1 MKKVIFII
9 LALFSANICR
19 AGKPPKLLLDGEEV
33 ELNNIPI
40 IDGPYSTYSL
50 RTLIAAKLLGLEYFW
65 ILYPSPLAADGRGY
79 LEVYIYPFEVLTS
92 EEEDLLGSRLP
103 HHNITHNSFLN
114 LIDNKSDL
122 IITQRKIS
130 DEEKEYAEEQG
141 VTLLEKPIAVNALTF
156 IVNIFNPVDN
166 LSIDQIRG
174 IYTGKIT
181 NWNEVGCEDA
191 AITAYLQPS
200 DIETGELFNSM
211 VMDGQSTSSLP
222 KLTIS
227 RIMLPEYYFIS
238 ENQTGLTYTSFYHSD
253 FLFSPVVPS
262 YSKTV
267 GVNDVTATRENI
279 LNGTYPYVT
288 NVYAAVRSDIDKSS
302 VAYKIYEFLTTDE
315 GQSLVDESG
324 YIPLP
329 KAASISNVSKVNA
342 DITIRNRKINIIS
355 DEPAQRLEIT
365 DMQGRTVFH
374 ESVNSNN
381 ISVPSDMRGLYMVSV
396 WFANGEKLAKKVMM
410 Y

>member
-1 MKKVIFII
+1 MKKIYIFI
-9 LALFSANICR
+9 LLTLLCSSICR
-19 AGKPPKLLLDGEEV
+19 ADNPPKLLLDGEKV
-33 ELNNIPI
+33 DINNIPI
-40 IDGPYSTYSL
+40 IDGLYSTYSL
-50 RTLIAAKLLGLEYFW
+50 RSLIIAKLLGVGYFW
-65 ILYPSPLAADGRGY
+65 YVHPPVGSGQGY
-79 LEVYIYPFEVLTS
+79 LKLEIETYYAYNS
-92 EEEDLLGSRLP
+92 EEMDFIRSRLP
-103 HHNITHNSFLN
+103 YNNITHNSFLN
-114 LIDNKSDL
+114 LIENKSDL
-122 IITQRKIS
+122 IIIQRKIS

-156 IVNIFNPVDN
+156 IVNQSNPVDN

-181 NWNEVGCEDA
+181 NWNEVGGEDA

-200 DIETGELFNSM
+200 DIETGELFNPM
-211 VMDGQSTSSLP
+211 VMDGQPTSSLP
-222 KLTIS
+222 ELS
-227 RIMLPEYYFIS
+227 RDWFNIPEYYFIRD
-238 ENQTGLTYTSFYHSD
+238 NKKGLTYTSFYHSD
-253 FLFSPVVPS
+253 FLFSPIAPS
-262 YSKTV
+262 FSKTV

-329 KAASISNVSKVNA
+329 KAASISNVSNVNA
-342 DITIRNRKINIIS
+342 DITIRNRKISIIS
-355 DEPAQRLEIT
+355 EEPAQRLEIT

-374 ESVNSNN
+374 ENVNSNN
-381 ISVPSDMRGLYMVSV
+381 ISVPSDMRGLYLVSV

>member
-1 MKKVIFII
+1 MKKIYIFI
-9 LALFSANICR
+9 LLTLLCSSICR
-19 AGKPPKLLLDGEEV
+19 ADNPPKLLLDGEKV
-33 ELNNIPI
+33 DINNIPI
-40 IDGPYSTYSL
+40 IDGLYSTYSL
-50 RTLIAAKLLGLEYFW
+50 RSLIIAKLLGVGYFW
-65 ILYPSPLAADGRGY
+65 YVHPPVGSGQGY
-79 LEVYIYPFEVLTS
+79 LKLEIETYYAYNS
-92 EEEDLLGSRLP
+92 EEMDFIRSRLP
-103 HHNITHNSFLN
+103 YNNITHNSFLN
-114 LIDNKSDL
+114 LIENKSDL
-122 IITQRKIS
+122 IIIQRKIS

-156 IVNIFNPVDN
+156 IVNQSNPVDN

-181 NWNEVGCEDA
+181 NWNEVGGEDA

-200 DIETGELFNSM
+200 DIETGELFNPM
-211 VMDGQSTSSLP
+211 VMDGQPTSSLP
-222 KLTIS
+222 ELS
-227 RIMLPEYYFIS
+227 RDWFNIPEYYFIRD
-238 ENQTGLTYTSFYHSD
+238 NKKGLTYTSFYHSD
-253 FLFSPVVPS
+253 FLFSPIAPS
-262 YSKTV
+262 FSKTV

-302 VAYKIYEFLTTDE
+302 VAYRIYEFLTTDE

-342 DITIRNRKINIIS
+342 DITIRNRKISIIS
-355 DEPAQRLEIT
+355 EEPAQRLEIT
-365 DMQGRTVFH
+365 DMQGRTAFH
-374 ESVNSNN
+374 ENVNSNN

>member
-1 MKKVIFII
+1 MKKIYIFI
-9 LALFSANICR
+9 LLTLLCSSICR
-19 AGKPPKLLLDGEEV
+19 ADNPPKLLLDGEKV
-33 ELNNIPI
+33 DINNIPI
-40 IDGPYSTYSL
+40 IDGLYSTYSL
-50 RTLIAAKLLGLEYFW
+50 RSLIIAKLLGVGYFW
-65 ILYPSPLAADGRGY
+65 YVHPPVGSGQGY
-79 LEVYIYPFEVLTS
+79 LKLEIETYYAYNS
-92 EEEDLLGSRLP
+92 EEMDFIRSRLP
-103 HHNITHNSFLN
+103 YNNITHNSFLN
-114 LIDNKSDL
+114 LIENKSDL
-122 IITQRKIS
+122 IIIQRKIS

-156 IVNIFNPVDN
+156 IVNQSNPVDN

-181 NWNEVGCEDA
+181 NWNEVGGEDA

-200 DIETGELFNSM
+200 DIETGELFNPM
-211 VMDGQSTSSLP
+211 VMDGQPTSSLP
-222 KLTIS
+222 ELS
-227 RIMLPEYYFIS
+227 RDWFNIPEYYFIRD
-238 ENQTGLTYTSFYHSD
+238 NKKGLTYTSFYHSD
-253 FLFSPVVPS
+253 FLFSPIAPS
-262 YSKTV
+262 FSKTV

-342 DITIRNRKINIIS
+342 DITIRNRKISIIS
-355 DEPAQRLEIT
+355 EEPAQRLEIT

-374 ESVNSNN
+374 ENVNSNN

>member
-1 MKKVIFII
+1 MKKIYIFI
-9 LALFSANICR
+9 LLTLLCSSICR
-19 AGKPPKLLLDGEEV
+19 ADNPPKLLLDGEKV
-33 ELNNIPI
+33 DINNIPI
-40 IDGPYSTYSL
+40 IDGLYSTYSL
-50 RTLIAAKLLGLEYFW
+50 RSLIIAKLLGVGYFW
-65 ILYPSPLAADGRGY
+65 YVHPPVGSGQGY
-79 LEVYIYPFEVLTS
+79 LKLEIETYYAYNS
-92 EEEDLLGSRLP
+92 EEMDFIRSRLP
-103 HHNITHNSFLN
+103 YNNITHNSFLN
-114 LIDNKSDL
+114 LIENKSDL
-122 IITQRKIS
+122 IIIQRKIS

-156 IVNIFNPVDN
+156 IVNQSNPVDN
-166 LSIDQIRG
+166 LSIDQIRV

-181 NWNEVGCEDA
+181 NWNEVGGEDA

-200 DIETGELFNSM
+200 DIETGELFNPM
-211 VMDGQSTSSLP
+211 VMDGQPTSSLP
-222 KLTIS
+222 ELS
-227 RIMLPEYYFIS
+227 RDWFNIPEYYFIRD
-238 ENQTGLTYTSFYHSD
+238 NKKGLTYTSFYHSD
-253 FLFSPVVPS
+253 FLFSPIAPS
-262 YSKTV
+262 FSKTV

-302 VAYKIYEFLTTDE
+302 VAYRIYEFLTTDE

-342 DITIRNRKINIIS
+342 DITIRNRKISIIS
-355 DEPAQRLEIT
+355 EEPAQRLEIT
-365 DMQGRTVFH
+365 DMQGRTLFH
-374 ESVNSNN
+374 ENVISNN
-381 ISVPSDMRGLYMVSV
+381 ISVPSDMRGLYLVSV

>member
-1 MKKVIFII
+1 MKKIYIFI
-9 LALFSANICR
+9 LLTLLCSSICR
-19 AGKPPKLLLDGEEV
+19 ADNPPKLLLDGEKV
-33 ELNNIPI
+33 DINNIPI
-40 IDGPYSTYSL
+40 IDGLYSTYSL
-50 RTLIAAKLLGLEYFW
+50 RSLIIAKLLGVGYFW
-65 ILYPSPLAADGRGY
+65 YVHPPVGSGQGY
-79 LEVYIYPFEVLTS
+79 LKLEIETYYAYNS
-92 EEEDLLGSRLP
+92 EEMDFIRSRLP
-103 HHNITHNSFLN
+103 YNNITHNSFLN
-114 LIDNKSDL
+114 LIENKADL
-122 IITQRKIS
+122 IIIQRKIS

-156 IVNIFNPVDN
+156 IVNQSNPVDN

-181 NWNEVGCEDA
+181 NWNEVGGEDA

-200 DIETGELFNSM
+200 DIETGELFNPM
-211 VMDGQSTSSLP
+211 VMDGQPTSSLP
-222 KLTIS
+222 ELS
-227 RIMLPEYYFIS
+227 RDWFNIPEYYFIRD
-238 ENQTGLTYTSFYHSD
+238 NKKGLTYTSFYHSD
-253 FLFSPVVPS
+253 FLFSPIAPS
-262 YSKTV
+262 FSKTV

-342 DITIRNRKINIIS
+342 DITIRNRKISIIS
-355 DEPAQRLEIT
+355 EEPAQRLEIT

-374 ESVNSNN
+374 ENVNSNN

>member
-1 MKKVIFII
+1 MKKIYIFI
-9 LALFSANICR
+9 LLTLLCSSICR
-19 AGKPPKLLLDGEEV
+19 ADNPPKLLLDGEKV
-33 ELNNIPI
+33 DINNIPI
-40 IDGPYSTYSL
+40 IDGLYSTYSL
-50 RTLIAAKLLGLEYFW
+50 RSLIIAKLLGVGYFW
-65 ILYPSPLAADGRGY
+65 YVHPPVGSGQGY
-79 LEVYIYPFEVLTS
+79 LKLEIETYYAYNS
-92 EEEDLLGSRLP
+92 EEMDFIRSRLP
-103 HHNITHNSFLN
+103 YNNITHNSFLN
-114 LIDNKSDL
+114 LIENKSDL
-122 IITQRKIS
+122 IIIQRKIS

-156 IVNIFNPVDN
+156 IVNQSNPVDN
-166 LSIDQIRG
+166 LSIDQIRV

-181 NWNEVGCEDA
+181 NWNEVGGEDA

-200 DIETGELFNSM
+200 DIETGELFNPM
-211 VMDGQSTSSLP
+211 VMDGQPTSSLP
-222 KLTIS
+222 ELS
-227 RIMLPEYYFIS
+227 RDWFNIPEYYFIRD
-238 ENQTGLTYTSFYHSD
+238 NKKGLTYTSFYHSD
-253 FLFSPVVPS
+253 FLFSPIAPS
-262 YSKTV
+262 FSKTV

-302 VAYKIYEFLTTDE
+302 VAYRIYEFLTTDE

-342 DITIRNRKINIIS
+342 DITIRNRKISIIS
-355 DEPAQRLEIT
+355 EEPAQRLEIT
-365 DMQGRTVFH
+365 DMQGRTAFH
-374 ESVNSNN
+374 ENVNSNN

>member
-1 MKKVIFII
+1 MKKIYIFI
-9 LALFSANICR
+9 LLTLLCSSICR
-19 AGKPPKLLLDGEEV
+19 ADNPPKLLLDGEKV
-33 ELNNIPI
+33 DINNIPI
-40 IDGPYSTYSL
+40 IDGLYSTYSL
-50 RTLIAAKLLGLEYFW
+50 RSLIIAKLLGVGYFW
-65 ILYPSPLAADGRGY
+65 YVHPPVGSGQGY
-79 LEVYIYPFEVLTS
+79 LKLEIETYYAYNS
-92 EEEDLLGSRLP
+92 EEMDFIRSRLP
-103 HHNITHNSFLN
+103 YNNITHNSFLN
-114 LIDNKSDL
+114 LIENKSDL
-122 IITQRKIS
+122 IIIQRKIS

-156 IVNIFNPVDN
+156 IVNQSNPVDN
-166 LSIDQIRG
+166 LSIDQIRV

-181 NWNEVGCEDA
+181 NWNEVGGEDA

-200 DIETGELFNSM
+200 DIETGELFNPM
-211 VMDGQSTSSLP
+211 VMDGQPTSSLP
-222 KLTIS
+222 ELS
-227 RIMLPEYYFIS
+227 RDWFNIPEYYFIRD
-238 ENQTGLTYTSFYHSD
+238 NKKGLTYTSFYHSD
-253 FLFSPVVPS
+253 FLFSPIAPS
-262 YSKTV
+262 FSKTV

-342 DITIRNRKINIIS
+342 DITIRNRKISIIS
-355 DEPAQRLEIT
+355 EEPAQRLEIT
-365 DMQGRTVFH
+365 DMQGRTLFH
-374 ESVNSNN
+374 ENVISNN
-381 ISVPSDMRGLYMVSV
+381 ISVPSDMRGLYLVSV

>member
-1 MKKVIFII
+1 MKKIYIFI
-9 LALFSANICR
+9 LLTLLCSSICR
-19 AGKPPKLLLDGEEV
+19 ADNPPKLLLDGEKV
-33 ELNNIPI
+33 DINNIPI
-40 IDGPYSTYSL
+40 IDGLYSTYSL
-50 RTLIAAKLLGLEYFW
+50 RSLIIAKLLGVGYFW
-65 ILYPSPLAADGRGY
+65 YVHPPVGSGQGY
-79 LEVYIYPFEVLTS
+79 LKLEIETYYAYNS
-92 EEEDLLGSRLP
+92 EEMDFIRSRLP
-103 HHNITHNSFLN
+103 YNNITHNSFLN
-114 LIDNKSDL
+114 LIENKSDL
-122 IITQRKIS
+122 IIIQRKIS

-156 IVNIFNPVDN
+156 IVNQSNPVDN

-181 NWNEVGCEDA
+181 NWNEVGGEDA

-200 DIETGELFNSM
+200 DIETGELFNPM
-211 VMDGQSTSSLP
+211 VMDGQPTSSLP
-222 KLTIS
+222 ELS
-227 RIMLPEYYFIS
+227 RDWFNIPEYYFIRD
-238 ENQTGLTYTSFYHSD
+238 NKKGLTYTSFYHSD
-253 FLFSPVVPS
+253 FLFSPIAPS
-262 YSKTV
+262 FSKTV

-342 DITIRNRKINIIS
+342 DITIRNRKISIIS
-355 DEPAQRLEIT
+355 EEPAQRLEIT
-365 DMQGRTVFH
+365 DMQGRTLFH
-374 ESVNSNN
+374 ENVISNN
-381 ISVPSDMRGLYMVSV
+381 ISVPSDMRGLYLVSV

>member
-1 MKKVIFII
+1 MKKIYIFI
-9 LALFSANICR
+9 LLTLLCSSICR
-19 AGKPPKLLLDGEEV
+19 ADNPPKLLLDGEKV
-33 ELNNIPI
+33 DINNIPI
-40 IDGPYSTYSL
+40 IDGLYSTYSL
-50 RTLIAAKLLGLEYFW
+50 RSLIIAKLLGVGYFW
-65 ILYPSPLAADGRGY
+65 YVHPPVGSGQGY
-79 LEVYIYPFEVLTS
+79 LKLEIETYYAYNS
-92 EEEDLLGSRLP
+92 EEMDFIRSRLP
-103 HHNITHNSFLN
+103 YNNITHNSFLN
-114 LIDNKSDL
+114 LIENKSDL
-122 IITQRKIS
+122 IIIQRKIS

-156 IVNIFNPVDN
+156 IVNQSNPVDN

-181 NWNEVGCEDA
+181 NWNEVGGEDA

-200 DIETGELFNSM
+200 DIETGELFNPM
-211 VMDGQSTSSLP
+211 VMDGQPTSSLP
-222 KLTIS
+222 ELS
-227 RIMLPEYYFIS
+227 RDWFNIPEYYFIRD
-238 ENQTGLTYTSFYHSD
+238 NKKGLTYTSFYHSD
-253 FLFSPVVPS
+253 FLFSPIAPS
-262 YSKTV
+262 FSKTV

-302 VAYKIYEFLTTDE
+302 VAYRIYEFLTTDE

-342 DITIRNRKINIIS
+342 DITIRNRKISIIS
-355 DEPAQRLEIT
+355 EEPAQRLEIT
-365 DMQGRTVFH
+365 DMQGRTLFH
-374 ESVNSNN
+374 ENVISNN
-381 ISVPSDMRGLYMVSV
+381 ISVPSDMRGLYLVSV